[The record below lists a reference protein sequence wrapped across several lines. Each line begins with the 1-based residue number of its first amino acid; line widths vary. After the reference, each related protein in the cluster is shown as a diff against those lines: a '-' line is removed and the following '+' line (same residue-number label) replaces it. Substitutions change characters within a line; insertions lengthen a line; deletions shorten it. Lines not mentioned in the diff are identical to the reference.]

1 MRKIFKDDDSIE
13 KVVGGIFGLIAIIAI
28 IYEMYIG
35 GFDKSAITGG
45 IKDIAGTLITI
56 VMLFVAIN
64 ALKPKKKK
72 QEDFDS
78 VMDEEMKQ
86 IINKYN
92 PIISFWGKETYKG
105 KEMSRYNIANK
116 LDAISTNDPGG
127 NNKLFRIA
135 KDVNEIEFS
144 VSETVFPTRREAVA
158 SRISSKLALAHS
170 EFISDVKTNQTGFVL
185 TFKEPL
191 ATGDNAKSVA
201 EIIDHALLL
210 YVAEFKK

>member
-78 VMDEEMKQ
+78 VMEEEMEQ
-86 IINKYN
+86 LISKYS

-105 KEMSRYNIANK
+105 KEMNRYNIANK

-135 KDVNEIEFS
+135 KDVSEVEFS

-158 SRISSKLALAHS
+158 SRVSSKLALAHS

-191 ATGDNAKSVA
+191 ATGDDAKFVA

-210 YVAEFKK
+210 YIAEFKR

>member
-78 VMDEEMKQ
+78 VLEEEMEQ
-86 IINKYN
+86 LISKYS

-105 KEMSRYNIANK
+105 KEMNRYNIANK

-135 KDVNEIEFS
+135 KDVSEVEFS

-158 SRISSKLALAHS
+158 SRVSSKLALAHS

-191 ATGDNAKSVA
+191 ATGDDAKFVA

-210 YVAEFKK
+210 YIAEFKR

>member
-1 MRKIFKDDDSIE
+1 MSKFFKDDDSLE

-78 VMDEEMKQ
+78 VIEEEMEQ
-86 IINKYN
+86 IISKYN

-105 KEMSRYNIANK
+105 KEMSRYNIANR

-127 NNKLFRIA
+127 NNKFFRIA
-135 KDVNEIEFS
+135 KDVSEIEFS
-144 VSETVFPTRREAVA
+144 VSETVFPTRRETVA
-158 SRISSKLALAHS
+158 SRVSSKLALAHS

-185 TFKEPL
+185 IFKEPL
-191 ATGDNAKSVA
+191 TTGDDAKIVA
-201 EIIDHALLL
+201 EIIDHTLLL

>member
-92 PIISFWGKETYKG
+92 PIICFWGKETYKG

-127 NNKLFRIA
+127 NNKIFRIA

>member
-1 MRKIFKDDDSIE
+1 MKRFFNDEDSLE
-13 KVVGGIFGLIAIIAI
+13 KVVGGIFGVIAVIAIA
-28 IYEMYIG
+28 YEMYLG

-45 IKDIAGTLITI
+45 IKDLAGTLITI

-78 VMDEEMKQ
+78 VMEEEMEKV
-86 IINKYN
+86 ISKYN
-92 PIISFWGKETYKG
+92 PVISFWGKETYKG
-105 KEMSRYNIANK
+105 KEMSRYNIANR

-135 KDVNEIEFS
+135 KDVSEIEFS
-144 VSETVFPTRREAVA
+144 VSETVFPARREAVA
-158 SRISSKLALAHS
+158 SRVSSKLALAHS

-191 ATGDNAKSVA
+191 TTGDNARTAS

-210 YVAEFKK
+210 YIAEFKK

>member
-127 NNKLFRIA
+127 NNKIFRIA

>member
-78 VMDEEMKQ
+78 VMEEEMEQ
-86 IINKYN
+86 LISKYS

-105 KEMSRYNIANK
+105 KEMNRYNIANK